1 MNTKPN
7 FIFKKENNSVG
18 KRKCSTARIFLSDG
32 TGKII
37 INKLSAETYFQFREN
52 YISTIK
58 APLEK
63 LKVLNQYDIIILVKG
78 GGLTGQADAIRSGIA
93 NLLARKISSN
103 RSILKKAGYLT
114 RDTRIKERKK
124 YGLLKAR
131 KAPQFSKR

>member
-1 MNTKPN
+1 MNSKLN
-7 FIFKKENNSVG
+7 FTFKKENNSVG
-18 KRKCSTARIFLSDG
+18 KRKRSTARIFLTEG
-32 TGKII
+32 NGKII
-37 INKLSAETYFQFREN
+37 VNKLSVETYFQFREN
-52 YISTIK
+52 YISIIK

-63 LKVLNQYDIIILVKG
+63 LNILNQYDIIILVKG

-93 NLLARKISSN
+93 NILAQKISSN